1 MQISDKNEIIKTK
14 MSAVRLILITA
25 GLVAPGLEPVQ
36 VATASKSLQVTV
48 FVFLIYNV
56 INICMYV

>member
-14 MSAVRLILITA
+14 MSVVRLILITA

-48 FVFLIYNV
+48 LCFSDI
-56 INICMYV
+56 